1 MKVRFH
7 SSASKAFL
15 IWASVLACLV
25 LATNAHAQTWNLDAN
40 GNWSRKQNW
49 NPKVT
54 PTGVDAAATLGNVI
68 TANRTITLNQ
78 NVTLGSL
85 TVDDGNNY
93 TLSGNPLTFSVST
106 GSAALTINNS
116 NGNGAH
122 TIDSAVTLASRLN
135 ISQNSAG
142 TLTLGGIISGAEG
155 ITKTGAGILQFTG
168 ASANTYTGP
177 TTVSGGTFSLNKSS
191 GNAIAVGSITVNTG
205 GTLLLAGANQIG
217 DTVAMTLNGGTFSTA
232 GHNETLGALTLSANS
247 TLDLG
252 AGSST
257 VNFANSSGLSWNAL
271 ALLTLQNWTSGSDH
285 LFFGSAA
292 SALTPSQISD
302 IRFVNPVGY
311 SPGIY
316 LASILS
322 SGELVPKVPEPATLT
337 TTALLLV
344 ALGYRERQLIRR
356 IVSRFRPLAGLMC
369 CRRRETGGK
378 APV

>member
-122 TIDSAVTLASRLN
+122 TINSALTLASSLN

-142 TLTLGGIISGAEG
+142 TLTLGGTISGAQG

-217 DTVAMTLNGGTFSTA
+217 DTVAMTLNGGVFSTA

-252 AGSST
+252 ASSST
-257 VNFANSSGLSWNAL
+257 VNFANSAGSSWNSL

-292 SALTPSQISD
+292 SALTASQISD

-311 SPGIY
+311 GPGVY
-316 LASILS
+316 LATILS
-322 SGELVPKVPEPATLT
+322 SGEIVPKIPEPTTLT
-337 TTALLLV
+337 TTALLLA
-344 ALGYRERQLIRR
+344 ALGYRERQFIRR
-356 IVSRFRPLAGLMC
+356 IVSRFRSL
-369 CRRRETGGK
+369 TGFMSQWR
-378 APV
+378 